1 MQIKS
6 QTATPPLLI
15 VTDLDGTLLDHD
27 SYSLAEARPALARAA
42 AAGIEVIPNT
52 SKTAAELLPL
62 RQAMASHAPFV
73 VENGSA
79 ICVPAGNPLAQG
91 LEASGSEGLVEV
103 VLGCGISTIRQQLP
117 GTEKPLS
124 FRLLCRLGSGHPDRP
139 HRAAGRGGRAAAERR
154 FSEPL
159 VWQDTPAALEAF
171 LNTLEAGGLH
181 ALQGGR
187 FLSVLGQG
195 ADKGRALDRLRQLY
209 RDRLGIA
216 PRVIALGDSGNDLA
230 MLQAADIAVII
241 HNPASTG
248 LQLQG
253 PEVIRSQAA
262 GPAGWNEV
270 IQQLLDR
277 FHIP

>member
-79 ICVPAGNPLAQG
+79 ICLPAGDPLAQG

-103 VLGCGISTIRQQLP
+103 VLGCGISTIRQQLQAL
-117 GTEKPLS
+117 KSRFRFAS
-124 FRLLCRLGSGHPDRP
+124 FADWNLDTLIARTGLPAE
-139 HRAAGRGGRAAAERR
+139 AARAAAERR

-171 LNTLEAGGLH
+171 LNTLEANGLH